1 MRRGS
6 GKKPFWGYDSGPRG
20 EGARCLGRGHRVR
33 FPILPLVGAVFLGI
47 SAVFL
52 VTACRVDSN
61 HRESGAIARKIRL
74 RIALI
79 FAAVGVGLLLLNSV
93 VAR

>member
-1 MRRGS
+1 
-6 GKKPFWGYDSGPRG
+6 
-20 EGARCLGRGHRVR
+20 VR

-52 VTACRVDSN
+52 VAAGRVDPN